1 MKIVGNT
8 VGTTMPKP
16 NLMQTDPR
24 KGDYVKGK
32 EEFAEQLGGGGS
44 GAPGKDGV
52 SATHE
57 WNGTVLTV
65 TSASGTS
72 SADLKGDKGE
82 DYTLTEADRQ
92 EIAELTAE
100 LVDVPTD
107 AHINSLIN
115 TALGV
120 IENGTY

>member
-1 MKIVGNT
+1 MKIIGNT
-8 VGTTMPKP
+8 VGTPLPKP
-16 NLMQTDPR
+16 NLMQTDPK

-32 EEFAEQLGGGGS
+32 EEFVEQVGGGGS
-44 GAPGKDGV
+44 VAPGKDGIDC
-52 SATHE
+52 THE
-57 WNGTVLTV
+57 WNGTVLTI

-72 SADLKGDKGE
+72 SADLKGDKGD
-82 DYTLTEADRQ
+82 DYTLTEADKQ
-92 EIAELTAE
+92 EIAEQAAQ

-107 AHINSLIN
+107 DHINSLIN